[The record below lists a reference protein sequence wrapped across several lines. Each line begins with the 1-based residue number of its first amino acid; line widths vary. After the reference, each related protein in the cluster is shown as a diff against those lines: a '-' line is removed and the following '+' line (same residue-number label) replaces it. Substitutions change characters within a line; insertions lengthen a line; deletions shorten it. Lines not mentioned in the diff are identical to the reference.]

1 MKSADPPLGVTTC
14 QHEEPDDLECG
25 IMQLTGSF
33 HFLYV
38 IWPPQLTEVF
48 CMQRNI

>member
-1 MKSADPPLGVTTC
+1 MKGAPPPLGVTTC
-14 QHEEPDDLECG
+14 QHEEQDGLECC

-38 IWPPQLTEVF
+38 
-48 CMQRNI
+48 M